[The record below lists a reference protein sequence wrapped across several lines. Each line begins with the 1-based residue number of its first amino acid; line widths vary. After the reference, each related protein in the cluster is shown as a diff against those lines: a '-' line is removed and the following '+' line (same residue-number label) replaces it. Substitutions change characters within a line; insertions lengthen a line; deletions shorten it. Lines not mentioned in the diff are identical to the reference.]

1 MIMSKNMNEN
11 TIVSQQPKPQSS
23 QPKQIYG
30 VYIDSILTKKI
41 VLSITEIGK
50 NIKENI
56 LKKIASFIEGKCI
69 EEGFIR
75 PNSIKIIKYSCGIVN
90 TENIEFQVVFQ
101 CKICFPVEGMIIEC
115 IIKTI
120 TKAGVHAEVLDYAEG
135 VVPINV
141 FIIRD
146 HHFMDNMFQ
155 NLKENDKIIVKVIG
169 IRFELND
176 PYINVIGKLDFI
188 RTRELTAPPKKPRL
202 IIQKTKGGA
211 KNEAD
216 SDDSDADDD
225 GDVDAD
231 DDGDVDADDDGDVDA
246 DEGG

>member
-1 MIMSKNMNEN
+1 MSEN
-11 TIVSQQPKPQSS
+11 TIIPQPQNTIINKNNANKDNAVKSRENF
-23 QPKQIYG
+23 QPTQIYG

-50 NIKENI
+50 NLKDNI
-56 LKKIASFIEGKCI
+56 LKKIVSLIEGKCI
-69 EEGFIR
+69 EEGYIR

-120 TKAGVHAEVLDYAEG
+120 TKAGVHAEVLDNAEG

-155 NLKENDKIIVKVIG
+155 NLKENDKIVVKVIG

-176 PYINVIGKLDFI
+176 PYIHAIGKLDFN
-188 RTRELTAPPKKPRL
+188 RTRELIAPPKKLRL
-202 IIQKTKGGA
+202 IIEKTKTKKGGA
-211 KNEAD
+211 KNDESESED
-216 SDDSDADDD
+216 ENESESDD
-225 GDVDAD
+225 
-231 DDGDVDADDDGDVDA
+231 
-246 DEGG
+246 E